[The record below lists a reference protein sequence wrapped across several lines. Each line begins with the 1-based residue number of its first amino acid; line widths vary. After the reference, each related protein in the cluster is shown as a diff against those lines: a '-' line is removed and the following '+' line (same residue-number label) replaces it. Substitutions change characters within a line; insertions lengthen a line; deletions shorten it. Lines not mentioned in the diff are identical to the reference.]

1 MKTTN
6 KTIFKNEKIEVIFLS
21 LDSKK
26 VIVNLIGAEKSAGW
40 LSKTWYLHSF
50 AKTPAHVFEQAA
62 QEVHQNI
69 FTIAEKL
76 LTYLRE
82 LYEDFIKEWQEKKTA
97 TEFTV
102 EINGRKEP
110 LYGMAD
116 IYRYNIK
123 QLSENLELIKSE
135 VENTKFKKLPKGN
148 FNNNIRRVSR

>member
-1 MKTTN
+1 MN
-6 KTIFKNEKIEVIFLS
+6 KTIFKNKKIEVIFLS

-26 VIVNLIGAEKSAGW
+26 VIVNLTGTDKSAGW

-50 AKTPAHVFEQAA
+50 AKTPAYIFEQASE
-62 QEVHQNI
+62 EVHKNI
-69 FTIAEKL
+69 FVIAENL
-76 LTYLRE
+76 LSHVQK
-82 LYEDFIKEWQEKKTA
+82 LYEDFIKEWQEKEKDK

-116 IYRYNIK
+116 IFRYNLK
-123 QLSENLELIKSE
+123 QLKENLELIKDE
-135 VENTKFKKLPKGN
+135 IENTKFKKLPKGN